1 MAGGFS
7 VDKVDAS
14 RHEAA
19 EWVGRLC
26 RAVREAVGAERVIA
40 WLYDPAR
47 QSVSPFAADSPG
59 VVEDVLAGWTDV
71 ALEEMPVAVGV
82 LLEARA
88 AVVRDAHADER
99 VPPDLAAELAMG
111 SARFEPLLAGR
122 PVGMLS
128 IEPAAGVTAPEL
140 QTLLPLVAAAL
151 GRVSG
156 AAEGERQRAEAEFLL
171 GLSEAA
177 QSAGSLEEMLGTLCA
192 RVAANVGARRAT
204 VLLDEEGA
212 LRPAASRYADGSWD
226 RAEWEEMRRATAVL
240 PAAEAALHSGEP
252 VLAPTPDSPLLAGW
266 WADTFGI
273 ESLAAV
279 AIGSPPNVAGV
290 LVVDDDEAG
299 RFSAEEVRVIVAAA
313 AHIAPTIEQA
323 RLSDERTSHLRAATA
338 IRRLLEEGSRAVSL
352 EEAGEALARVTQEAI
367 EAEQATLL
375 MADDED
381 RIRHVKTV
389 GANGGFEQTL
399 RHQISGLP
407 TSEFR
412 LWRIAARE
420 QKPIFIENAAAARLL
435 PEDLVRALGVKS
447 YVAFPLL
454 GEDRALGMVLCSQ
467 VRAPRAWTNEERQ
480 LVAQLALEG
489 SLVVE
494 NASLRATEH
503 QRLDELSH
511 QAFHDSLTELP
522 NRALFADRLGLA
534 LARTSRRKV
543 AVAVLFLDLD
553 GFKPINDRFGHEA
566 GDRLLRAVAE
576 RVRACVRPE
585 DTVARLGGDEF
596 TVLLEDIV
604 DVRYAIGVAER
615 IEETLREPFPI
626 DGHEARVTASIGIA
640 VSSGPDT
647 SPEDLMR
654 NSDRAMYLAKRK
666 GRARHELFA
675 AASVAHAAAEVSQA
689 ESAEVSPAEP
699 AAEEP
704 AVEEEAEMREE
715 AAIAEE
721 AAEEMAIIEQA
732 EAAPLD
738 DGHEAPV
745 PVAPQ
750 PEPPAAEEPRLAAE
764 EPLPPGE
771 EPLTP
776 GEEPLPS
783 ATALSEARRRRRLR
797 FPPRD

>member
-1 MAGGFS
+1 MAGGTS
-7 VDKVDAS
+7 VDKVGES
-14 RHEAA
+14 RHEAG
-19 EWVGRLC
+19 EWVSRLC

-40 WLYDPAR
+40 WLYDPEHQA
-47 QSVSPFAADSPG
+47 VSPYAADSPG
-59 VVEDVLAGWTDV
+59 IVEDVLAEWDEV
-71 ALEEMPVAVGV
+71 ALEEMPIAVGV
-82 LLEARA
+82 LLEGRP
-88 AVVRDAHADER
+88 AVVMDAHADER
-99 VPPDLAAELAMG
+99 IPAELAAELAMA

-128 IEPAAGVTAPEL
+128 IEPATAVTAPEL
-140 QTLLPLVAAAL
+140 HTFLPLVAAAL

-156 AAEGERQRAEAEFLL
+156 AMEGERQRAEAEFLL
-171 GLSEAA
+171 GLTEAA
-177 QSAGSLEEMLGTLCA
+177 QSAASLEEMLGTLCA
-192 RVAANVGARRAT
+192 RVAAAVGARRAT
-204 VLLDEEGA
+204 VLLGTEGA
-212 LRPAASRYADGSWD
+212 LRPTASRYADGAWD
-226 RAEWEEMRRATAVL
+226 RAEWEEMRRASAVL

-252 VLAPTPDSPLLAGW
+252 VVARSPDSPLLAGW
-266 WADTFGI
+266 WADTFRI

-279 AIGSPPNVAGV
+279 AIGSPPRATGV
-290 LVVDDDEAG
+290 LVVDAAEPE
-299 RFSAEEVRVIVAAA
+299 RFSAEEVALIVAAA
-313 AHIAPTIEQA
+313 AHIAPAIEQA

-352 EEAGEALARVTQEAI
+352 EEAGETLARVTQEAI

-375 MADDED
+375 MADDQD

-399 RHQISGLP
+399 RHDISGLP

-435 PEDLVRALGVKS
+435 PEELVRALKVKS

-454 GEDRALGMVLCSQ
+454 AEEHALGMVLCSQ

-494 NASLRATEH
+494 NAGLRATEH

-576 RVRACVRPE
+576 RIRACVRPE

-615 IEETLREPFPI
+615 IEEMLREPFPI

-654 NSDRAMYLAKRK
+654 DSDSAMYLAKRK

-675 AASVAHAAAEVSQA
+675 ARAAAVAQ
-689 ESAEVSPAEP
+689 EP
-699 AAEEP
+699 AVEEP
-704 AVEEEAEMREE
+704 AVEEPVVEEPTVEEPTVEE
-715 AAIAEE
+715 AAMSAE
-721 AAEEMAIIEQA
+721 AATDTAIIEQA

-738 DGHEAPV
+738 DGYETPSAPERK
-745 PVAPQ
+745 
-750 PEPPAAEEPRLAAE
+750 PEPPAAAEPA
-764 EPLPPGE
+764 PGE
-771 EPLTP
+771 ES
-776 GEEPLPS
+776 LPS
-783 ATALSEARRRRRLR
+783 AAALSEARRRRRLR
-797 FPPRD
+797 FPPRG

>member
-1 MAGGFS
+1 MAGGFP
-7 VDKVDAS
+7 VDKVEAS
-14 RHEAA
+14 RHEAG
-19 EWVGRLC
+19 EWVSRLC
-26 RAVREAVGAERVIA
+26 RGVREAVGAERVIA
-40 WLYDPAR
+40 WLYDAER
-47 QSVSPFAADSPG
+47 QAVSPFAADSPG
-59 VVEDVLAGWTDV
+59 IVEGVLADWTDV
-71 ALEEMPVAVGV
+71 ALEEMAVGVEV
-82 LLEARA
+82 LLEARPA
-88 AVVRDAHADER
+88 IIRDAHQDER
-99 VPPDLAAELAMG
+99 LPADLAAELAMG
-111 SARFEPLLAGR
+111 SVRFEPLLAGR

-128 IEPAAGVTAPEL
+128 IEPAAGVTAAEL

-151 GRVSG
+151 GRASG
-156 AAEGERQRAEAEFLL
+156 AIEGDRQRAEAEFLL
-171 GLSEAA
+171 GLTEAA
-177 QSAGSLEEMLGTLCA
+177 QTAGSLEELLGTLCA
-192 RVAANVGARRAT
+192 RVAVAVSARRTT
-204 VLLDEEGA
+204 VLLSQEGA
-212 LRPAASRYADGSWD
+212 LQPAASRYADGSWD
-226 RAEWEEMRRATAVL
+226 RAEWEEMRRAATVL

-252 VLAPTPDSPLLAGW
+252 VVARTPDSPLLAGSW
-266 WADTFGI
+266 TDTFGI
-273 ESLAAV
+273 QSLAAV
-279 AIGSPPNVAGV
+279 AIGSPPRAAGV
-290 LVVDDDEAG
+290 LVVDAAEPDH
-299 RFSAEEVRVIVAAA
+299 FSAEEVGLIVAAA
-313 AHIAPTIEQA
+313 GHIAPAIEQA

-352 EEAGEALARVTQEAI
+352 EEAGETLARVTQEAI

-389 GANGGFEQTL
+389 GANGEFEQVL
-399 RHQISGLP
+399 RRDVSGLP
-407 TSEFR
+407 ASEFR

-420 QKPIFIENAAAARLL
+420 QKPIFIEDAAAARLL
-435 PEDLVRALGVKS
+435 PEELVQALGVKS

-494 NASLRATEH
+494 NAGLRATEH

-534 LARTSRRKV
+534 LARTSRRRV

-566 GDRLLRAVAE
+566 GDRLLQAVAE

-615 IEETLREPFPI
+615 IEEALREPFPI

-647 SPEDLMR
+647 SPEELMR

-675 AASVAHAAAEVSQA
+675 GSATAAAVR
-689 ESAEVSPAEP
+689 
-699 AAEEP
+699 AARMEEP
-704 AVEEEAEMREE
+704 AVEQAPVEEPPVEQAPVEEPTMEEDAMTAE
-715 AAIAEE
+715 AAAET
-721 AAEEMAIIEQA
+721 AIIEQA

-738 DGHEAPV
+738 DGYEP
-745 PVAPQ
+745 PRAPQ
-750 PEPPAAEEPRLAAE
+750 
-764 EPLPPGE
+764 PPGE
-771 EPLTP
+771 EPLP
-776 GEEPLPS
+776 AASE
-783 ATALSEARRRRRLR
+783 LSEARRRRRLR
-797 FPPRD
+797 FPPRG

>member
-1 MAGGFS
+1 
-7 VDKVDAS
+7 V
-14 RHEAA
+14 
-19 EWVGRLC
+19 
-26 RAVREAVGAERVIA
+26 
-40 WLYDPAR
+40 
-47 QSVSPFAADSPG
+47 
-59 VVEDVLAGWTDV
+59 
-71 ALEEMPVAVGV
+71 
-82 LLEARA
+82 
-88 AVVRDAHADER
+88 
-99 VPPDLAAELAMG
+99 
-111 SARFEPLLAGR
+111 
-122 PVGMLS
+122 
-128 IEPAAGVTAPEL
+128 
-140 QTLLPLVAAAL
+140 
-151 GRVSG
+151 
-156 AAEGERQRAEAEFLL
+156 
-171 GLSEAA
+171 
-177 QSAGSLEEMLGTLCA
+177 
-192 RVAANVGARRAT
+192 
-204 VLLDEEGA
+204 
-212 LRPAASRYADGSWD
+212 
-226 RAEWEEMRRATAVL
+226 EWEEMRRASAVL

-252 VLAPTPDSPLLAGW
+252 VVARSPDSPLLAGW
-266 WADTFGI
+266 WADTFRI

-279 AIGSPPNVAGV
+279 AIGSPHRATGV
-290 LVVDDDEAG
+290 LVVDAAEPE
-299 RFSAEEVRVIVAAA
+299 RFSAEEVGLIVAAA
-313 AHIAPTIEQA
+313 AHIAPAIEQA

-352 EEAGEALARVTQEAI
+352 EEAGETLARVTQEAI

-375 MADDED
+375 MADDQD

-389 GANGGFEQTL
+389 GANGDFEQTL
-399 RHQISGLP
+399 RHDISGLP

-435 PEDLVRALGVKS
+435 PEDLVRALKVKS

-454 GEDRALGMVLCSQ
+454 AEDHALGMVLCSQ

-494 NASLRATEH
+494 NAGLRATEH

-615 IEETLREPFPI
+615 IEEMLREPFPI

-654 NSDRAMYLAKRK
+654 DSDSAMYLAKRK

-675 AASVAHAAAEVSQA
+675 ARAAA
-689 ESAEVSPAEP
+689 
-699 AAEEP
+699 AAQETAVEEP
-704 AVEEEAEMREE
+704 AVEEPAVEEPTVEE
-715 AAIAEE
+715 AAMSAE
-721 AAEEMAIIEQA
+721 AATDTAIIEQA

-738 DGHEAPV
+738 DGYETPSAPERK
-745 PVAPQ
+745 
-750 PEPPAAEEPRLAAE
+750 PEPPAAAEPA
-764 EPLPPGE
+764 PGE
-771 EPLTP
+771 ES
-776 GEEPLPS
+776 LPS
-783 ATALSEARRRRRLR
+783 AAALSEARRRRRLR
-797 FPPRD
+797 FPPRG